1 MLRLIVVLVTLCAV
15 LSLPTEAK
23 QAKMAAEP
31 LAAYDLS
38 GDGFL
43 TVDEVQVALGKPGR
57 PASKEAAEAL
67 MKKVDTDHDHKI
79 STEKSSSAS
88 GSAGCRSGN

>member
-1 MLRLIVVLVTLCAV
+1 M
-15 LSLPTEAK
+15 PTEVK

-38 GDGFL
+38 GDGFI

-79 STEKSSSAS
+79 STKRGQSN
-88 GSAGCRSGN
+88 GKTNGCRSWN